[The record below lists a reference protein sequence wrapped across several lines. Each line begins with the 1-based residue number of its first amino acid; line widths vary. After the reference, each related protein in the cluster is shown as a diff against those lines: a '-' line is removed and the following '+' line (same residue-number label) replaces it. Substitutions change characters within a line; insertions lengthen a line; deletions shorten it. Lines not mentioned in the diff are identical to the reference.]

1 MPSSGIFP
9 TQGSNPYLLWLLHWW
24 ILYCWPPGK
33 PNFYKQKSDWPKNMK
48 RCSTAMKLKWT
59 ENNALFH
66 THQIGINF
74 KMWQYPVLSRIW
86 NRGLT
91 STDGGS
97 KMFHKTHERT
107 IQYYLR
113 FCNIALYTFLI
124 KNSSSRYNPCRISHS
139 YEQEKM
145 DKNSHCSVVCNR
157 KKTSCSLIG

>member
-1 MPSSGIFP
+1 MKVTSRCDCELSLQSCPTLWDPMDSSLPSFSVHAIPQTRILEWVAMPSSGIFP

-48 RCSTAMKLKWT
+48 RCSTAMKLKWI

-86 NRGLT
+86 NRAWLPLMVGVKC
-91 STDGGS
+91 ST
-97 KMFHKTHERT
+97 KHM
-107 IQYYLR
+107 
-113 FCNIALYTFLI
+113 
-124 KNSSSRYNPCRISHS
+124 
-139 YEQEKM
+139 
-145 DKNSHCSVVCNR
+145 
-157 KKTSCSLIG
+157 KKQFSII